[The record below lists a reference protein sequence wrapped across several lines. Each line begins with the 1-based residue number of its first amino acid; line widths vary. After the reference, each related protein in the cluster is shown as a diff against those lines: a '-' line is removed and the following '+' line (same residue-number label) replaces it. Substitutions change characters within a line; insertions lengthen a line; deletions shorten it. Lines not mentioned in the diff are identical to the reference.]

1 MQYPLIAPVLI
12 KELFITRVVTE
23 NKSRLGTYVTT
34 TVTGEPVRA
43 FIPPG
48 LPPNPPVEL
57 AGLYQHLDRANQALG
72 RLDGLT
78 TLLPDTNFFLYLY
91 IQKEALLS
99 SQIEGTQSSFSD
111 LLLFESNAEPSVP
124 IDDVEEVSNYV
135 AAMQHGLRRIAGGFP
150 LSLRLIREIH
160 AILLRG
166 GRGANRTPGEFRRSQ
181 NWVGGTRSGNA
192 AFVPPPP
199 ERLTECLNSLERFLH
214 DEKYKL
220 PILVEA
226 GLIHVQFETI
236 HPFLDGNGRLGRL
249 LITLLLC
256 SKGALREPLLYLS
269 LYFKAYRDRYY
280 ELLQRVRTQGAWEEW
295 LAFFLEGTEITAR
308 SAAEA
313 AKQILTLFAKDRDR
327 IQKIGR
333 AASSALRVHEYMQ
346 KKPLVGIGAVA
357 DKLNLSIP
365 TVTVALDHLVRVGIA
380 KEITGKRR
388 ARVFGYSRYLK
399 ILTEGTE
406 PIKR

>member
-1 MQYPLIAPVLI
+1 MS
-12 KELFITRVVTE
+12 TE

-34 TVTGEPVRA
+34 TVTGESVRA
-43 FIPPG
+43 FIPPT
-48 LPPNPPVEL
+48 LPPNPPLEL

-78 TLLPDTNFFLYLY
+78 TLLPDTKFFLYLY
-91 IQKEALLS
+91 NRKEALLS

-111 LLLFESNAEPSVP
+111 LLLFENDAEPAVP
-124 IDDVEEVSNYV
+124 IEDVEEVSNYV

-166 GRGANRTPGEFRRSQ
+166 GRVANRTPGEFRRSQ
-181 NWVGGTRSGNA
+181 NWVGGSRPGNA

-199 ERLTECLNSLERFLH
+199 ERLMECLDSFERFLH
-214 DEKYKL
+214 DEKHKL

-269 LYFKAYRDRYY
+269 LYFKTNRDRYY
-280 ELLQRVRTQGAWEEW
+280 DLLQRVRTQGAWEEW
-295 LAFFLEGTEITAR
+295 LAFFLEGTEIAAR
-308 SAAEA
+308 SAADS
-313 AKQILTLFAKDRDR
+313 AKQILSLFEKDRDR
-327 IQKIGR
+327 IQTIGR
-333 AASSALRVHEYMQ
+333 AASSALRVHEYLQ

-357 DKLNLSIP
+357 EELKLSIP
-365 TVTVALDHLVRVGIA
+365 TVTVALDHMVRLGIV
-380 KEITGKRR
+380 KEVTGKRR

-399 ILTEGTE
+399 ILSEGTE
-406 PIKR
+406 PIQQ

>member
-1 MQYPLIAPVLI
+1 M
-12 KELFITRVVTE
+12 VTE
-23 NKSRLGTYVTT
+23 NRPRLGTYITT

-43 FIPPG
+43 FIPPT
-48 LPPNPPVEL
+48 LPPDPPLEL

-78 TLLPDTNFFLYLY
+78 TLLPDTKFLLYLY
-91 IQKEALLS
+91 NRKEALLS

-111 LLLFESNAEPSVP
+111 LLLFENGAEPAVP

-166 GRGANRTPGEFRRSQ
+166 GRGASRTPGEFRSSQ
-181 NWVGGTRSGNA
+181 NWVGGTRPGNA

-199 ERLTECLNSLERFLH
+199 ERLMECLDGFERCLH
-214 DEKYKL
+214 DEKHKL
-220 PILVEA
+220 PVLVEA

-269 LYFKAYRDRYY
+269 LYFKTNRERYY
-280 ELLQRVRTQGAWEEW
+280 DLLQRVRTHGAWEEW
-295 LAFFLEGTEITAR
+295 LAFFLEGTDITAR
-308 SAAEA
+308 SAADS

-327 IQKIGR
+327 IQTIGR

-357 DKLNLSIP
+357 DDLKLSIP
-365 TVTVALDHLVRVGIA
+365 TVTVALDHLVRLGVV
-380 KEITGKRR
+380 KEVTGKRR

-399 ILTEGTE
+399 ILSEGTE
-406 PIKR
+406 PIQQ